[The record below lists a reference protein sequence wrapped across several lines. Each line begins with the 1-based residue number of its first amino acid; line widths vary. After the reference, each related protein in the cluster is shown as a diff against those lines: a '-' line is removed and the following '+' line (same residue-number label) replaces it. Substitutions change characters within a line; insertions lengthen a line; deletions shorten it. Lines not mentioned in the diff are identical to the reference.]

1 MEYNI
6 FPIDGGV
13 CAPAGFVA
21 DGYSAGL
28 RKLDQN
34 GNPKLDVGYIFM
46 QEPCRVHAVFTKN
59 TFQAAPITYF
69 KESVAGKESNFI
81 LINTKNANAM
91 TGQRGIDD
99 VKEIMDNLTQKFPQI
114 QNPIMC
120 STGVIGCYL
129 PKEKIIESFQHIA
142 FENKDDKS
150 HLRAAQAIMTTDR
163 YEKEV
168 AFEVVDSKGNTFRIG
183 AMAKGAG
190 MIQPSMATMLCFITT
205 DAKLPQDKIQA
216 LLEECV
222 EKTFNT
228 ISVDGDM
235 STNDTVMLMQ
245 SGKVEITDL
254 ELFKEVLILA
264 MEKLAKDIVRDGE
277 GSTKLVGFK
286 VSGAKDDKE
295 AMKAAKALSNSLL
308 VKTAIFGG
316 DPNWGRIAST
326 IGASQIACDYRTL
339 KISIGGVLVYDKGV
353 ILFDQE
359 NEKKASTQMQQDS
372 FLIECDLG
380 IGKGSYLAYGCDLG
394 YEYVKINA
402 DYRS

>member
-1 MEYNI
+1 MEYEI
-6 FPIDGGV
+6 YPIKKGV
-13 CAPAGFVA
+13 CAPEGFVA

-28 RKLDQN
+28 RKLDSN
-34 GNPKLDVGYIFM
+34 GNPKLDIGYIFM
-46 QEPCRVHAVFTKN
+46 QEPCMVYATFTKN
-59 TFQAAPITYF
+59 KFQAAPIVHF
-69 KESVAGKESNFI
+69 KNYVHGKKSNFI

-91 TGQRGIDD
+91 TGQRGVDD
-99 VKEIMDNLTQKFPQI
+99 VCEIMEKLQEKYPQI

-129 PKEKIIESFQHIA
+129 PKEKIIESFCHIN
-142 FENKDDKS
+142 FINKDEDS
-150 HLRAAQAIMTTDR
+150 HFRAAQAIMTTDR

-168 AFEVVDSKGNTFRIG
+168 AFEVICPDGKKFRIG

-205 DAKLPQDKIQA
+205 DAKLPQEKTQK

-235 STNDTVMLMQ
+235 STNDTVMLLQ
-245 SGKVEITDL
+245 SAKVDGIDL
-254 ELFKEVLILA
+254 EIFKEVLIMV

-277 GSTKLVGFK
+277 GSTKLVGFE
-286 VSGAKDDKE
+286 VCEAKNDFE

-326 IGASQIACDYRTL
+326 IGASQITCDAKKL
-339 KISIGGVLVYDKGV
+339 QIFIGDILVYDKGV
-353 ILFDQE
+353 ILFDKE
-359 NEKKASTQMQQDS
+359 NEKKASLQMQKES
-372 FLIECDLG
+372 FLIRCNLG
-380 IGKGSYLAYGCDLG
+380 IGEARYLAYGCDLG
-394 YEYVKINA
+394 HEYVKINA